1 MREKTLR
8 PLPAPGAERGGFS
21 LTALEMALE
30 SQPMSWRRLNLIL
43 FVLMVV
49 VGVLRLFTGNLLGAL
64 IPLAVAVY
72 CGSVAFDYPVVTR
85 ARQIGR
91 FLFRRKKS

>member
-1 MREKTLR
+1 
-8 PLPAPGAERGGFS
+8 
-21 LTALEMALE
+21 
-30 SQPMSWRRLNLIL
+30 MSWRRLNLIL

-85 ARQIGR
+85 ARQIAR